1 MTQAKQNK
9 PAWRNWQRNRL
20 VSRRLQVRFLP
31 SALGQGM
38 HFRYIPT
45 PEMELDHYWS
55 GSTHCS
61 LRTETGRSCTRYTMM
76 RCDDPH
82 QMQDLQVQKSI
93 SARNHGTVKRGAFF
107 LFPKMWICIHA
118 SAYLGPF
125 PTYWFYSAQSYSVL
139 KKSTP
144 KSAIYRICINLTVFS
159 CPICVNNP
167 TVFSIR

>member
-1 MTQAKQNK
+1 MGRPVRAEVVLCELFMALLGLISRSWQSKK
-9 PAWRNWQRNRL
+9 PAWRNWQRNCL

-61 LRTETGRSCTRYTMM
+61 SCTETGRSCTRYTMM
-76 RCDDPH
+76 SCDDPH

-93 SARNHGTVKRGAFF
+93 NAEIRLCQENCVS
-107 LFPKMWICIHA
+107 
-118 SAYLGPF
+118 
-125 PTYWFYSAQSYSVL
+125 FYNKL
-139 KKSTP
+139 
-144 KSAIYRICINLTVFS
+144 
-159 CPICVNNP
+159 
-167 TVFSIR
+167 